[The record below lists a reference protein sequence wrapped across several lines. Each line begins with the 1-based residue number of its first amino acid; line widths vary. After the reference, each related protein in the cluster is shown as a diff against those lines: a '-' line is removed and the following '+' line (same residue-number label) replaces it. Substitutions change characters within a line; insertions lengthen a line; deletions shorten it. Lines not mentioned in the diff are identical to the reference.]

1 MISSSNS
8 TWSCLCFYFSRS
20 LPRKHW
26 TQRCAPRLPDFLQ
39 NQSQIKA
46 KLNSFPKWVMCVSMV
61 QKNMKESISSVRFG
75 HLFMLKRWS
84 DFFLELYLL
93 LPLDLPLKKAP
104 KETFEHRNVVS
115 KLPNVL
121 QNYRK
126 WLQNT
131 TFFQSGESVFYIVNT
146 MLFFP
151 LAALKCDQKH

>member
-26 TQRCAPRLPDFLQ
+26 TQKCAPRLPDFLQ
-39 NQSQIKA
+39 NQSQIEA

-61 QKNMKESISSVRFG
+61 QKNMKESISPVRFG
-75 HLFMLKRWS
+75 HLFMLKKWS

-93 LPLDLPLKKAP
+93 LPLDLLLKKAP

-115 KLPNVL
+115 KLPNDL
-121 QNYRK
+121 QNDAKMNTKHDFLPK
-126 WLQNT
+126 WIMCVSHSKYHAFLHVGH
-131 TFFQSGESVFYIVNT
+131 S
-146 MLFFP
+146 
-151 LAALKCDQKH
+151 